1 MNADSGAEKLEAVA
15 RALDGRARA
24 FEDRKDG
31 RCVFT
36 HAYALMTRRIA
47 ADLETSGLDD
57 PGWVVDVAEA
67 FAERY
72 FYAVEAYDRGGETPP
87 AWHAVFA
94 AITGRKTS
102 VVEDLVFGVYAHIV
116 RDLPHT
122 LQEVGLVD
130 ADGCSR
136 LHDHHVVT
144 AIVGRT
150 IDPIQEAVAERY
162 GPYVRSLDRLARGQ
176 DEILTEYGIR
186 LSRGMAW
193 YNALRLDDA
202 RMREHAAAA
211 VERSPQVFV
220 EQVLRPPPLSAR
232 VVLRGFRWLVAHLR
246 RWPEGSGTSS

>member
-36 HAYALMTRRIA
+36 HAYSLMTRRIA
-47 ADLETSGLDD
+47 AELETSGLDD

-72 FYAVEAYDRGGETPP
+72 FYALESYERGGETPP
-87 AWHAVFA
+87 GWRAVFA
-94 AITGRKTS
+94 AIIGRKTS

-130 ADGCSR
+130 ADGRSR

-162 GPYVRSLDRLARGQ
+162 GPYVGSLDRLARGQ

-232 VVLRGFRWLVAHLR
+232 VVLRGFRWLAAHLR
-246 RWPEGSGTSS
+246 RWPEGSGASS